1 MAEDMIAVTRREIE
15 RWPGVAV
22 TFANG
27 GKHITATLAYGDKT
41 RMVVCAKTP
50 SDNGRGVKNHVAE
63 VRRALL
69 SLGAVDLAVA
79 IRAAPIVSRKTGEI
93 LDYDYDSIS
102 FAKMSESER
111 AEYIDGVSD
120 LLSRRLGVD
129 VDTLR
134 REAEQ
139 RAA

>member
-1 MAEDMIAVTRREIE
+1 MIAVTRREIE

-69 SLGAVDLAVA
+69 SLGAARIATAKSTAPKRQRNKPVRRPPVPAERAPVPTNGFEKLAALMVPEP
-79 IRAAPIVSRKTGEI
+79 RVSRLNRI
-93 LDYDYDSIS
+93 L
-102 FAKMSESER
+102 
-111 AEYIDGVSD
+111 
-120 LLSRRLGVD
+120 
-129 VDTLR
+129 
-134 REAEQ
+134 
-139 RAA
+139 AAIGRVFRG